1 MTIASVCTD
10 TSTSIAVAFP
20 PTLPAG
26 RSDDSDLSVTLID
39 SSASWQACA
48 AEWEELTQGHPM
60 HSQAWLRSWWEEY
73 GQHQGQ
79 LAILKISDQGRCV
92 GFAPLFVERTWK
104 GTALRFLGS
113 GTTCTDYLDIFCRP
127 EMSVRVGQALGKWI
141 GSKAFRAALGRI
153 DLIELEGH
161 QANASGATAL
171 QDVLAQSG
179 WTEEITALESCW
191 VVSFPPTWDELLQR
205 LSHRGRRRARNAMK
219 NLRAGSM
226 TYHVWNE
233 HDEMVANW
241 KVFVELHQMRRHQK
255 GEPGCF
261 AEGHFESFLRRAAFR
276 LAEQGQASLVA
287 VRFEEKFIAVALQ
300 LRSENRTYLY
310 QTGMDSSY
318 IKQEPGHVINAIMLE
333 SAQAG
338 GIGQFDFLRGNEP
351 YKARWSAEATPLVR
365 TRLWN
370 PRLTTQVRARMVAM
384 GRCVKQWFSAEAE
397 TKNNEQE

>member
-1 MTIASVCTD
+1 MTIVSGLAD
-10 TSTSIAVAFP
+10 TALAAVAVP
-20 PTLPAG
+20 PTLPVSSN
-26 RSDDSDLSVTLID
+26 RNSELSVTLID

-48 AEWEELTQGHPM
+48 ADWDELTLRHPL
-60 HSQAWLRSWWEEY
+60 HGQAWLRSWWEEY

-79 LAILKISDQGRCV
+79 LAILRIDHMGHCV

-127 EMSVRVGQALGKWI
+127 EWSVRIGQALGKWI
-141 GSKAFRAALGRI
+141 ASSSCHSLFGRI

-161 QANASGATAL
+161 QANAAGVTAL
-171 QDVLAQSG
+171 QDALAQSG
-179 WTEEITALESCW
+179 WTEEIASLESCW
-191 VVSFPPTWDELLQR
+191 VVSFPRTWDEYLQA

-219 NLRAGSM
+219 NLHSGLMS
-226 TYHVWNE
+226 YHAWHE
-233 HDEMVANW
+233 HDEIVANW
-241 KVFVELHQMRRHQK
+241 QVFVELHQKRRHQK

-287 VRFEEKFIAVALQ
+287 LRLDNKFIAAALQ
-300 LRSENRTYLY
+300 LHTENRTCLY
-310 QTGMDSSY
+310 QTGMDSNY
-318 IKQEPGHVINAIMLE
+318 IKLEPGHVINAIMLE
-333 SAQAG
+333 SCQAK

-351 YKARWSAEATPLVR
+351 YKARWNAFATPLVR

-384 GRCVKQWFSAEAE
+384 GRCVKQWFSTE
-397 TKNNEQE
+397 TETRNKEQE